1 MNRYEKMFARLAAE
15 QSVAFVPFTVLGF
28 PDLVRS
34 EAWIESMVAAGA
46 AGLELGIPFSDP
58 LADGPTIQR
67 AMAAALE
74 AGVSPDDCLQLVGR
88 IRQRHPE
95 LPIGLLLYANLV
107 WARGPARFFEACA
120 QSGVDSVLIADVP
133 LDESDEFLQKARNAG
148 VGQVFLC
155 PPNIDERRLKL
166 LAERGFGY
174 TYLLSRAGVTG
185 SEVAAG
191 SPVAAIVGRLREL
204 NAPPPLLGFGISR
217 PEQVTAAAQEG
228 AAGVICGSKII
239 ELMLAEPNDRE
250 AVASRLSEFVR
261 SMVAVSA
268 GATGR

>member
-1 MNRYEKMFARLAAE
+1 MNRYERMFAELAAG
-15 QSVAFVPFTVLGF
+15 QRVAFVPFTVLGF
-28 PDLVRS
+28 PDLARS
-34 EAWIESMVAAGA
+34 EAWIEAMIAAGA
-46 AGLELGIPFSDP
+46 DALELGIPFSDP

-67 AMAAALE
+67 AMAAALAE
-74 AGVSPDDCLQLVGR
+74 GVAPDDCLELVAR
-88 IRQRHPE
+88 IRQRHPD

-107 WARGPARFFEACA
+107 WARGPARFFAACA
-120 QSGVDSVLIADVP
+120 RAGVDSVLIADVP
-133 LDESDEFLQKARNAG
+133 LDESDEFLHEARENG

-185 SEVAAG
+185 SDVAAG

-204 NAPPPLLGFGISR
+204 GAAPPLLGFGISR
-217 PEQVTAAAQEG
+217 PEQVTAAARDG

-239 ELMLAEPNDRE
+239 ELMLATPNDQD
-250 AVASRLSEFVR
+250 AVAQRLAEFVR
-261 SMVAVSA
+261 GMVAASQAVL
-268 GATGR
+268 R

>member
-1 MNRYEKMFARLAAE
+1 MNRYEQMFSRLNGE
-15 QSVAFVPFTVLGF
+15 RRIAFVPFTVLGF
-28 PDLVRS
+28 PDLARS
-34 EAWIESMVAAGA
+34 EAWIEAMIAAGA
-46 AGLELGIPFSDP
+46 DGLELGIPFSDP

-74 AGVSPDDCLQLVGR
+74 SGVSPDDCLQLVAR

-107 WARGPARFFEACA
+107 WARGSARFFEACA
-120 QSGVDSVLIADVP
+120 RNGVDSVLIADVP
-133 LDESDEFLQKARNAG
+133 LDESDEFLHEARGAG

-204 NAPPPLLGFGISR
+204 GAPPPLLGFGISR
-217 PEQVTAAAQEG
+217 PEQVAAAARER

-239 ELMLAEPNDRE
+239 ELMLTEPNDE
-250 AVASRLSEFVR
+250 QTVGKRLDDFVR
-261 SMVAVSA
+261 SMVAA
-268 GATGR
+268 AAAAER